1 MEKVINIDNK
11 NIKFKSTA
19 ATPLRYKAQFG
30 RDFFNDL
37 MKLEPENTELDTEV
51 IYNIIWV
58 LAKTADK
65 TIPPLIEWLDEFD
78 SIEVGEVITE
88 VKDMILASIKSKK
101 K

>member
-78 SIEVGEVITE
+78 SIDLGEVITE

>member
-1 MEKVINIDNK
+1 
-11 NIKFKSTA
+11 
-19 ATPLRYKAQFG
+19 
-30 RDFFNDL
+30 

-78 SIEVGEVITE
+78 SIDLG
-88 VKDMILASIKSKK
+88 
-101 K
+101 

>member
-1 MEKVINIDNK
+1 MEKVINVDNK
-11 NIKFKSTA
+11 NIIFKSTA

-37 MKLEPENTELDTEV
+37 MKLDPKNTDLDTEV

-65 TIPPLIEWLDEFD
+65 TIPPVMEWLEEFD
-78 SIEVGEVITE
+78 GIDLGEVVTE
-88 VKDMILASIKSKK
+88 IQDMILASIKPKK

>member
-51 IYNIIWV
+51 VYNIIWV

-78 SIEVGEVITE
+78 SIDLGEVITE
-88 VKDMILASIKSKK
+88 VKDMILASIKAKK